1 MCSRTQYKHNV
12 RAAAQ
17 CVEVSWTS
25 AFLLPRALTDVLFLL
40 FVPSALRGVQHVTI
54 CTFQFCKSVLS
65 CTCCFHQA
73 GTCPLVLGPKNWDG
87 LGSAGGGLPSGEA
100 QFERH
105 RFLTGF
111 WVPKMVPKILQANL
125 IFYVVFATLAS
136 QTVLAE
142 KLKVFKKALGRPS
155 LKGTVF

>member
-12 RAAAQ
+12 HAAAQ

-54 CTFQFCKSVLS
+54 CTFQFCKK
-65 CTCCFHQA
+65 A

-87 LGSAGGGLPSGEA
+87 LGPRGVASPVHADLPTFVPACMHTHVPSCSLKYTMCKRTHVSALHLNDYMCASSPSS
-100 QFERH
+100 
-105 RFLTGF
+105 L
-111 WVPKMVPKILQANL
+111 LQAP
-125 IFYVVFATLAS
+125 
-136 QTVLAE
+136 
-142 KLKVFKKALGRPS
+142 PS
-155 LKGTVF
+155 SPLP

>member
-12 RAAAQ
+12 HAAAQ

-54 CTFQFCKSVLS
+54 CTFQFCKK
-65 CTCCFHQA
+65 A

-87 LGSAGGGLPSGEA
+87 LGSAGGGLPSTCRPPYFCACMHAHPRTFMFA
-100 QFERH
+100 QVYNVQTHACLGTPSKRLHVCF
-105 RFLTGF
+105 
-111 WVPKMVPKILQANL
+111 VP
-125 IFYVVFATLAS
+125 
-136 QTVLAE
+136 
-142 KLKVFKKALGRPS
+142 FKPPS
-155 LKGTVF
+155 SPPFKPPPLKGGLKGA